1 MEKLQEIKRVT
12 LQKEKTIPLLWTV
25 IITLAA
31 SITLNLSALFS
42 ALSGEF
48 LGEETAALL
57 LALSIAVSFIFVPRI
72 FYKKILDF
80 ETKDRWNY
88 SFIFLYAVI
97 FLIMLQ
103 FTDVYMIIHFLA
115 IGIGEEYLFRKLHF
129 DYLEG
134 KISTRGKVFN

>member
-57 LALSIAVSFIFVPRI
+57 LALSIAVSFIFVP
-72 FYKKILDF
+72 
-80 ETKDRWNY
+80 
-88 SFIFLYAVI
+88 
-97 FLIMLQ
+97 
-103 FTDVYMIIHFLA
+103 
-115 IGIGEEYLFRKLHF
+115 
-129 DYLEG
+129 
-134 KISTRGKVFN
+134 